1 MSLPSDH
8 TDAPG
13 VVLLNDPSIG
23 NYKFQVVENE
33 SDNLPDQIVHFS
45 ESSDMINYGHHIEDV
60 HEIDEIFMTNAQQ
73 LDELTL
79 VQSMYVYLVGLH
91 YFRDRWGASRVPL
104 STRRKIN
111 ELETHLL
118 RDITS
123 FPPQFGV
130 LPVSH

>member
-1 MSLPSDH
+1 MSSPSNLA
-8 TDAPG
+8 DAQG

-23 NYKFQVVENE
+23 NYKCQVVEND

-45 ESSDMINYGHHIEDV
+45 KSSDLVEYGHCIEDML
-60 HEIDEIFMTNAQQ
+60 EKDEMFMTNAPPDPVM
-73 LDELTL
+73 LLNF
-79 VQSMYVYLVGLH
+79 MYVYLVEL
-91 YFRDRWGASRVPL
+91 YRFRDRWGATRVPL

-118 RDITS
+118 RDVTS

-130 LPVSH
+130 LPVSR